1 MMEGKCEDCY
11 WYWGVPVGCHEAHT
25 NYKDEEAGGC
35 VWFEPKLEDA
45 PDTSYEEYQKE
56 WQ

>member
-11 WYWGVPVGCHEAHT
+11 WYWGVPVGCHEDHT

>member
-11 WYWGVPVGCHEAHT
+11 WYWGVPVGCHEVHT